1 MVPSRSKIL
10 FVSETVTLSHAARP
24 AVLASA
30 LDPHAYEVVLA
41 WDPRYASLFPNL
53 SFPTIPIRV
62 VDNDIFNAALKTGK
76 PFLDE
81 ATLRSHVEEDL
92 RLLRK
97 IQPDVV
103 VGDFRLSLTISAA
116 LERVP
121 LWAIANPPWSPFAD
135 FSPLMPENP
144 ALKFFPTW
152 VCDHVL
158 FPIVFRKAQ
167 RAILAPFQKIRR
179 EVGLAPLA
187 GGLRQL
193 YTQGDLTLYDGS
205 PDFTPLV
212 GAPPT
217 HLFLGPIL
225 WSPAHT
231 LPNWWTDVPTDRPCV
246 YLNMGTSGDSTL
258 LDRILAVLSKKN
270 VSVMLATAKK
280 ERPSGHFKH
289 MFVADFLPGEEA
301 ARRADLMICNGGN
314 VGYQSFSSGTP
325 VLGLASNLDQILFMR
340 SLEKTGRGL
349 LLRSFEATPQRLA
362 NAIDR
367 LLARPRAPT
376 PSDPTSAPTR
386 FAALVAERLVR

>member
-1 MVPSRSKIL
+1 MVPSRPKIL

-41 WDPRYASLFPNL
+41 WDPRYASLFPNFT
-53 SFPTIPIRV
+53 FPTIPIHV
-62 VDNDIFNAALKTGK
+62 VDNNIFNAALKSGK

-81 ATLRSHVEEDL
+81 ATLLSHVEEDR

-97 IQPDVV
+97 IRPDVV

-116 LERVP
+116 LERIP
-121 LWAIANPPWSPFAD
+121 LWSIALPTWSPFAD

-144 ALKFFPTW
+144 ALKFFSAW

-158 FPIVFRKAQ
+158 FPFIFRRAQ
-167 RAILAPFQKIRR
+167 QAILAPFQKIRR
-179 EVGLAPLA
+179 EVGLAPLV

-205 PDFTPLV
+205 SDITPLV
-212 GAPPT
+212 GAPST

-225 WSPAHT
+225 WSPTHT

-246 YLNMGTSGDSTL
+246 YLTMGTSGDSTL
-258 LDRILAVLSKKN
+258 LDRILDILSKKR
-270 VSVMLATAKK
+270 VSVLLATAKRG
-280 ERPSGHFKH
+280 RPSGHFKNV
-289 MFVADFLPGEEA
+289 FVADFLPGEQA
-301 ARRADLMICNGGN
+301 AQRADLMICNGGN
-314 VGYQSFSSGTP
+314 AGYQSFLSGTP

-340 SLEKTGRGL
+340 SLENTGGGIL
-349 LLRSFEATPQRLA
+349 VRSFEATPQRLA
-362 NAIDR
+362 NAIDV

-376 PSDPTSAPTR
+376 PSDPTPASAR
-386 FAALVAERLVR
+386 FASLVAERLAR